1 MHEGANCKLF
11 LFPRI
16 ISKMREEEACVS
28 LGDLGSSVAIR
39 GQFRSQFHPP
49 HQAAGVER
57 EKIEG
62 FVFNLCSKEIA
73 WAPRSPAFSE
83 YLEKSFR
90 LKLKKYKEKTIGD
103 IQAEA

>member
-16 ISKMREEEACVS
+16 ISKMREEEACIS

-39 GQFRSQFHPP
+39 DQFRSQFHPP

-57 EKIEG
+57 EKMKD
-62 FVFNLCSKEIA
+62 LSLTCAQK
-73 WAPRSPAFSE
+73 
-83 YLEKSFR
+83 
-90 LKLKKYKEKTIGD
+90 KLPGRPVLLLSLSTWTNPSD
-103 IQAEA
+103 